1 MNTHASTSII
11 AFPFVGDTVGGSH
24 LSTLLLMKELS
35 QFGFRPIALVHDD
48 GPLTHYFTSNGV
60 EFLQTGLPYFDF
72 RKGGIMGLGCA
83 LAIAPKITT
92 FLRRNNIALVHVND
106 GRMIASWTFPAIL
119 AKRPVVVHARQPWS
133 KSRLTYACFQIANA
147 RIAISSYVHNSMPE
161 KIRAKTTLI
170 SNPFQTTVIGQTKS
184 RTHVTETVERPRRPV
199 IAFIGTLMERKRPS
213 VFLAAAAEIS
223 QFMNAEFVL
232 LGRETPILPALKKQV
247 TELGLEGLVTFA
259 GFRDDVNTLLP
270 GYDLLIAPAVNEAHG
285 RVLVEAMLSRVPVI
299 AANSGGHKEI
309 VQDRKTGL
317 LVAPDNPTAFS
328 SAVDLLFNETGF
340 RDKIVENAWLWASSA
355 FSARHHASQVVQ
367 IYRNLLKA
375 P

>member
-35 QFGFRPIALVHDD
+35 QFGFRAIALVHDD
-48 GPLTHYFTSNGV
+48 GPLAHYFTSNGV

-72 RKGGIMGLGCA
+72 RKGGIMGLACT
-83 LAIAPKITT
+83 LAIAPKIIT

-106 GRMIASWTFPAIL
+106 GRMIASWTFPAML
-119 AKRPVVVHARQPWS
+119 AQRPVVVHARQPWS

-161 KIRAKTTLI
+161 KIKTKTTLI
-170 SNPFQTTVIGQTKS
+170 SNPFQTTVISQTKS
-184 RTHVTETVERPRRPV
+184 KAHVTETVGRSRRPV

-270 GYDLLIAPAVNEAHG
+270 SYDLLIAPAVNEAHG

-309 VQDRKTGL
+309 IQDRKTGL

-328 SAVDLLFNETGF
+328 SAVNLLFNQSGF
-340 RDKIVENAWLWASSA
+340 RDTIVENAWLWASSE
-355 FSARHHASQVVQ
+355 FSARHHASQVVE